1 MSPIERT
8 LNGACLCGA
17 VTFDA
22 RNVPAEFGACH
33 CKMCQRWA
41 GSALLA
47 VTVKREDVTFAG
59 AEALSVAQ
67 TSDWAER
74 AWCNRCG
81 SGLYYRVT
89 AEGAHWGA
97 YEIPI
102 GLFDDPSGMRMTREI
117 FIDRK
122 SDAFEFAGDRERL
135 TEAEVL
141 TLYGV
146 TGDEG

>member
-1 MSPIERT
+1 MSAMEQT
-8 LNGACLCGA
+8 GQCMCGA
-17 VTFDA
+17 VSFVA
-22 RNVPAEFGACH
+22 RDVPSEFGACH

-47 VTVKREDVTFAG
+47 VTVKRDAVTFAG
-59 AEALSVAQ
+59 TDAISVAQ

-89 AEGAHWGA
+89 AEGDHWGD

-122 SDAFEFAGDRERL
+122 PDAFAFEGVRDRL

-141 TLYGV
+141 ALYGV
-146 TGDEG
+146 TTEGA